1 MEPAKYSE
9 DMKALLEEEKPEP
22 SNQTPKKVIRL
33 LYKKCV
39 DCSYLVPNK
48 DNIEKCSTNPEC
60 PAKALKFI
68 FGSDPKVFAKSVAEL
83 TFYSKKFPENE
94 KVKKELGSAL
104 IKLKN
109 RKEDTA
115 EILMNVSQHLLEMQK
130 EEEISD
136 VNI

>member
-1 MEPAKYSE
+1 MEPAKYS
-9 DMKALLEEEKPEP
+9 DNMKALLEENEPEP
-22 SNQTPKKVIRL
+22 VNKTPKKVIRF
-33 LYKKCV
+33 LYQKCT
-39 DCSYLVPNK
+39 DCSYLFPK
-48 DNIEKCSTNPEC
+48 KENIEKCNSNPEC

-115 EILMNVSQHLLEMQK
+115 EILMNVAQHLLEMEK